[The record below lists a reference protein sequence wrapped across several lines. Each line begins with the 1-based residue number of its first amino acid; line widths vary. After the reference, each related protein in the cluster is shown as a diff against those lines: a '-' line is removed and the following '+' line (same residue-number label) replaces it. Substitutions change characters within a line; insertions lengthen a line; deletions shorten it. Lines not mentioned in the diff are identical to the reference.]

1 MHVITVE
8 IPHLGNRSHLVH
20 DNSVAVVIDPP
31 RDISV
36 VESAAS
42 EAGVDIVAV
51 AETHIHDDYVSG
63 GLVLSRRHRADY
75 LVAAEEDV
83 EFDRLGVQDHDSLS
97 YGAVDLRVLA
107 TPGHTPL
114 HVSFLASDADAPED
128 AAKALFSGGSL
139 LEGSVGRTD
148 LVDPALTTAL
158 TRAQW
163 RTARRLGALPSQTRL
178 HPTHG
183 PGSFCSSNAVEAT
196 DGSATIGSQLAENP
210 ALNTPCGRFMNRLLA
225 RPGPVPAHFARMT
238 PRNRRGA
245 WTPRANGRLGAGEVG
260 SAVAR
265 GAQVVDIRSR
275 EKYAAGHVPG
285 SIAVEHGPHL
295 AAYAGWVTPWGSEIV
310 LVSDSEV
317 DLDLA
322 ERSSPPSASR
332 ASPAWCST
340 TPAGRAGGGTAGS
353 TGRPS
358 LTPPRRRTGSCSTYA
373 DPRSGAPATSST
385 RCTFPSRSSHTG
397 SRRFPPAR
405 SGCTAR
411 PASGPRSL
419 PGSST
424 EPVVRWSL
432 STTTSQRCAGWGYRS
447 CADSPLPELRGPVVR
462 SGTGPRFRL
471 RSLTPGAAEP

>member
-322 ERSSPPSASR
+322 ERQLASIGIEGVTSVVLDDSSR
-332 ASPAWCST
+332 ASWRGHRRIDWETFADSPT
-340 TPAGRAGGGTAGS
+340 TTDRVLLDVRRPEEWRTGHIEHSVHIPVEELSHRLAEVPAGEVWVHCQAGFRAAVAAGLLDRAGREVVLVDDDFSAV
-353 TGRPS
+353 
-358 LTPPRRRTGSCSTYA
+358 RRLGI
-373 DPRSGAPATSST
+373 
-385 RCTFPSRSSHTG
+385 
-397 SRRFPPAR
+397 
-405 SGCTAR
+405 
-411 PASGPRSL
+411 
-419 PGSST
+419 
-424 EPVVRWSL
+424 PVVRGL
-432 STTTSQRCAGWGYRS
+432 
-447 CADSPLPELRGPVVR
+447 
-462 SGTGPRFRL
+462 
-471 RSLTPGAAEP
+471 AAA